1 MRKDKFLLVS
11 KCLLNV
17 MFFCGIP
24 VTVTVPFTLKWY
36 SRINAY
42 YDKYYLIQTALFFLS
57 GVLACLIVYELRKMI
72 RSVEQENC
80 FVMSNVTSLKRMGN
94 YSFLIAAITSIRLCL
109 YATPG
114 VFVVIIVFV
123 IAGLF
128 SKVLAGVFEQAI
140 QYKEENELTI

>member
-1 MRKDKFLLVS
+1 MKDKFLLVT

-24 VTVTVPFTLKWY
+24 VTISVPWFLNWY
-36 SRINAY
+36 KQINAY
-42 YDKYYLIQTALFFLS
+42 YDTYYIPQTIFFLIS
-57 GVLACLIVYELRKMI
+57 GVFACLIVFELRKMI
-72 RSVEQENC
+72 KSVELENC
-80 FVMSNVTSLKRMGN
+80 FVFDNVKSLRNMGN
-94 YSFLIAAITSIRLCL
+94 YSFVIAVVSFCRLFL

-128 SKVLAGVFEQAI
+128 SKVLANVFQKAVE
-140 QYKEENELTI
+140 YKEDNDLTI